1 MLTVSV
7 AELIRSGVSQH
18 RVASSS
24 PDAAQQTG
32 QCASSP
38 VAAQQ
43 TGQSTPSRTGG
54 ASKTATGMAHFS
66 IMWQGPPTMADE
78 AFPGG

>member
-1 MLTVSV
+1 MNVLCSASIPRHLTDFFYD
-7 AELIRSGVSQH
+7 LIILLKSN
-18 RVASSS
+18 
-24 PDAAQQTG
+24 AQAGT
-32 QCASSP
+32 S
-38 VAAQQ
+38 
-43 TGQSTPSRTGG
+43 G